1 MGQKIVVTANVKA
14 HRTDSEKL
22 TVPKVSYQWHWRRI
36 ILAGGVVSILSVAAI
51 QGTLS
56 VVNANE
62 AKIVAPAVAP
72 AESADVSF
80 TSEESV
86 ASVEALIIDDNIELS
101 SAENEKTAEQ
111 DAEISLPDT
120 EQTIIAEVINEPS
133 NAVIEAPQENEPP
146 QERTLTADLII
157 AELSPVS
164 RGVYIDTSVVSR
176 AVLTRSVQE
185 REPIDVLPSEVY
197 TDEFEEKLYFFTE
210 LNNFTPQQVTH
221 VWQYNGNTMA
231 EIPLDIS
238 SNHFRT
244 FSSKNIMT
252 TQTGDW
258 TVQLRDKEQKILAE
272 KSFRIINKQRNL

>member
-14 HRTDSEKL
+14 QRTDTEKL
-22 TVPKVSYQWHWRRI
+22 TAPKVSYQWHWRRI
-36 ILAGGVVSILSVAAI
+36 IMAGGVLAILSVAAI

-62 AKIVAPAVAP
+62 ANTNVPEAVIGGSFVAKVSLSQAVTTTGDDA
-72 AESADVSF
+72 
-80 TSEESV
+80 
-86 ASVEALIIDDNIELS
+86 VEQSISDPKGIIG
-101 SAENEKTAEQ
+101 Q
-111 DAEISLPDT
+111 DAEVTLPDA
-120 EQTIIAEVINEPS
+120 EQTISAKVIGES
-133 NAVIEAPQENEPP
+133 SEAVIEVPQENESP
-146 QERTLTADLII
+146 QNKIQAAHLMV

-164 RGVYIDTSVVSR
+164 RGVSIDTSVVSR

-221 VWQYNGNTMA
+221 IWQYNGKTMA

-244 FSSKNIMT
+244 FSSKNIMN

-258 TVQLRDKEQKILAE
+258 TVQLRDSEQKVLAE

>member
-14 HRTDSEKL
+14 QSTDTEQL
-22 TVPKVSYQWHWRRI
+22 TAPKVSYQWHWRRI
-36 ILAGGVVSILSVAAI
+36 LLAGGVLTILSVAAI

-62 AKIVAPAVAP
+62 ANTNDPEATVDDSFVAKAVTP
-72 AESADVSF
+72 TVDDTVDHSTIESEQGAEVTLPSA
-80 TSEESV
+80 
-86 ASVEALIIDDNIELS
+86 
-101 SAENEKTAEQ
+101 
-111 DAEISLPDT
+111 
-120 EQTIIAEVINEPS
+120 EQTIIAKVMDEPNEV
-133 NAVIEAPQENEPP
+133 VIEAPQENESH
-146 QERTLTADLII
+146 QNQTQTAHLML
-157 AELSPVS
+157 AELSPIS
-164 RGVYIDTSVVSR
+164 RGVSIDTSVVSR

-221 VWQYNGNTMA
+221 VWQYNGKTMA

-244 FSSKNIMT
+244 FSSKNIMNT
-252 TQTGDW
+252 LTGDW
-258 TVQLRDKEQKILAE
+258 TVQLRDSEQKVLAE

>member
-14 HRTDSEKL
+14 QSTDTEQL
-22 TVPKVSYQWHWRRI
+22 TAPKVSYQWHWRRI
-36 ILAGGVVSILSVAAI
+36 LLAGGVLTILSVAAI

-62 AKIVAPAVAP
+62 ANTNDPEATVDDSFVAKAVTQTVDDTVDHSTIESERVVEQG
-72 AESADVSF
+72 AEVTLPSA
-80 TSEESV
+80 
-86 ASVEALIIDDNIELS
+86 
-101 SAENEKTAEQ
+101 
-111 DAEISLPDT
+111 
-120 EQTIIAEVINEPS
+120 EQTILAKVMDEPNEV
-133 NAVIEAPQENEPP
+133 VIEVPQENELH
-146 QERTLTADLII
+146 QNQTQTAHLIV
-157 AELSPVS
+157 AELSPIS
-164 RGVYIDTSVVSR
+164 RGVSIDTSVVSR

-221 VWQYNGNTMA
+221 VWQYNGKTMA

-244 FSSKNIMT
+244 FSSKNIMNT
-252 TQTGDW
+252 LTGDW
-258 TVQLRDKEQKILAE
+258 TVQLRDSEQKVLAE